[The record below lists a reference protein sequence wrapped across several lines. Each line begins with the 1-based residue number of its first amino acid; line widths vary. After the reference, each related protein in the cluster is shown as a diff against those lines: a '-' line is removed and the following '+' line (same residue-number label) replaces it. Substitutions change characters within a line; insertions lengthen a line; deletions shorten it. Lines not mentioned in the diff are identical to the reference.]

1 MVTDAQGHFKSNAFA
16 AVLSQLPDSEEAKD
30 GDREAE
36 LRNVLEACKTQAD
49 LPLLIF
55 GFSRHEC
62 MPRMMPMRKL
72 QCTLPVQDTRQV
84 LLLPLLVLLLHRQVF
99 EHFQRNAHKEYK
111 QWATWLAKEPSDVP
125 RAFGR

>member
-55 GFSRHEC
+55 CFSRHEC
-62 MPRMMPMRKL
+62 MPRMMPMVKL
-72 QCTLPVQDTRQV
+72 QCTLQQCKATIAVCTAAALRGKAKRDAGRQGG
-84 LLLPLLVLLLHRQVF
+84 
-99 EHFQRNAHKEYK
+99 
-111 QWATWLAKEPSDVP
+111 
-125 RAFGR
+125 RAGTGKSKARIGI